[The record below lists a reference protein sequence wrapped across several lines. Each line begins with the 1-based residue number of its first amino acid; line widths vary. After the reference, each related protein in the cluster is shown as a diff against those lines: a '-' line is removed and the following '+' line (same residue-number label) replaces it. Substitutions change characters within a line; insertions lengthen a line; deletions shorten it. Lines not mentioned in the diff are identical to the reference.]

1 MGYMG
6 WKAAV
11 LYSGEAGLL
20 GEGKD
25 GPPRRGRLEPA
36 GKGIFKCQCCGA
48 EAFLQKPVPS

>member
-20 GEGKD
+20 GGGKD
-25 GPPRRGRLEPA
+25 CPPRGRRLEPA

>member
-1 MGYMG
+1 MG

-25 GPPRRGRLEPA
+25 CPPCGGRLEPA
-36 GKGIFKCQCCGA
+36 GKGIFKCQHCGA
-48 EAFLQKPVPS
+48 EVFLKKPVPS